1 MKKNWKKMI
10 GLLTAAAVSVT
21 AMPIMTASA
30 EESTEG
36 AMGRY
41 IEEDVELPYDN
52 IFEIMDLKVQTDGSV
67 RMLANTSKETV
78 LLRSEDN
85 GITWTEDSSL
95 PQEMKPS
102 ETGYL
107 YKGALSPE
115 GDIFGLYTNSS
126 AEDGEMPE
134 HTYYQCD
141 AAGNV
146 TEVTPEFLGEIDGL
160 GEDFCNQLIY
170 LESGKVLG
178 QGLASSQIYLFDD
191 KTGEVLQTYNENDN
205 YTAIWGAAAGN
216 LYAVTQD
223 DLLVYDLET
232 GEEKVDEVLK
242 EAILEKSGSLNITT
256 TSSYPLILTGGT
268 EDDSVFYAS
277 EKGLFRHIT
286 EGAVLEQLA
295 DGALNSL
302 GNPGYGLVK
311 MQQASDGAFLFALY
325 GDKGSKL
332 VRMVYSADTP
342 TVPNKELKVYTL
354 RDNATL
360 RQAIA
365 LFQKKNPD
373 YYVNL
378 EVGVTGEDA
387 ITESDAL
394 RTLNTNI
401 MADKGPDVLVLDGM
415 PIEAYTEK
423 GILSDMSA
431 LLAETAEK
439 EGFFENIVKAY
450 EKDGALY
457 AVPSRFRIPIMQ
469 ASEEVLSQINSLTS
483 FGDTVQQLKDADSET
498 ECVIDVNNIYVFL
511 QKLYAMYSTEIIRE
525 DGSLNEENV
534 REFVTQAKR
543 IFDMNEIVKGEIAPE
558 WNLDFYRNY
567 EYSFDSISVEMSNFM
582 MGTIQIGTGTIDN
595 VMELMQTVSIN
606 DRLGYT
612 LDNARL
618 TEKNIFVPEMILGI
632 NSKSTRQED
641 AAALIQFLFSK
652 EAQTQSGVGLAVNQA
667 AFEENLEK
675 ESSALEDGES
685 VVGFSFATA
694 DGEGDEGW
702 NELIIRALNDS
713 EEEQLRQMIASLDT
727 PALTD
732 SVMEG
737 LIIEQTGNCL
747 AGQISEEEAVQSII
761 QKMMLYLSE

>member
-1 MKKNWKKMI
+1 MKKNWRKMI

-95 PQEMKPS
+95 PQEMQTS
-102 ETGYL
+102 EKGNL
-107 YKGALSPE
+107 YKGALSSE
-115 GDIFGLYTNSS
+115 GDIFGMYTNNS
-126 AEDGEMPE
+126 AEDGTMPE

-146 TEVTPEFLGEIDGL
+146 TEVAPEFLGEIDGL

-170 LESGKVLG
+170 LEPGKVLG

-205 YTAIWGAAAGN
+205 YTKIWGVAAGN

-223 DLLVYDLET
+223 DLLIYDLET
-232 GEEKVDEVLK
+232 GEEKADEVLK
-242 EAILEKSGSLNITT
+242 EAILEKSGSLDITT
-256 TSSYPLILTGGT
+256 SSSYPLILSGGT

-277 EKGLFRHIT
+277 EKGLFRHIA

-325 GDKGSKL
+325 GDEGSKL

-457 AVPSRFRIPIMQ
+457 AVPSRFRIPVMQ

-483 FGDTVQQLKDADSET
+483 FGDTMQQLKDADSET

-511 QKLYAMYSTEIIRE
+511 QKLYAMYSTEIVRE

-567 EYSFDSISVEMSNFM
+567 EYSFDSIGVEISNFM
-582 MGTIQIGTGTIDN
+582 MGTIQIGTGTLDN
-595 VMELMQTVSIN
+595 VMELMQAVSIN

-667 AFEENLEK
+667 AFEENLAK

-685 VVGFSFATA
+685 VVGYSFATA